1 MADLVALIYT
11 SVLWT
16 SACCLKQEQE
26 ELSAKVPGLSVTGL
40 NKDPRKTE
48 LTWNNIDNI
57 TTPTYV
63 METHNSPVMDEN
75 YIKKVCCHF
84 STCTHGAMFKDYLAI
99 YQNISKRELIFNNT
113 GEEDTAATNFS
124 CLVYKAE
131 FMNCTWTVGRAAPSD
146 VQYYL
151 YSQNTMRKQET
162 ECTSYI
168 GDSQKRHIGC
178 HFDKLKGFRGEGYFL
193 VIGTS
198 KNVKIKNFC
207 SKKISLFRIEKFSPP
222 SNITVNCSKSN
233 CLIQWQKPKTR
244 LTTGDGELEYQF
256 HIQKEGSPDTPNEL
270 FKIRGTEK
278 NEYEYPLYDTEAKY
292 ILKMRTNH
300 RNGNWGDW
308 SEPIAFGGSK
318 EQKLSL
324 IYIYVLLGTA
334 LITLFIFFI
343 FKRPSTLYTVLIIS
357 YSQKWEQLF
366 RKVEDTPLLKVDHI
380 IWEEFKQPEKC
391 EEIMTID
398 VIG

>member
-1 MADLVALIYT
+1 MADLVALIYM

-26 ELSAKVPGLSVTGL
+26 ELSAKVPGLSVTVV

-48 LTWNNIDNI
+48 LTWDNTDNI

-84 STCTHGAMFKDYLAI
+84 STCRATFMHYLAI
-99 YQNISKRELIFNNT
+99 YQNTSKREVIFNNI

-124 CLVYKAE
+124 CLVYNAE
-131 FMNCTWTVGRAAPSD
+131 FMNCTWTIGRAAPSD
-146 VQYYL
+146 VQYHL
-151 YSQNTMRKQET
+151 YSQTAKGKQET

-168 GDSQKRHIGC
+168 RNSQARHIGC
-178 HFDKLKGFRGEGYFL
+178 HFDKLKEFKGQAYFL
-193 VIGTS
+193 INGTS

-207 SKKISLFRIEKFSPP
+207 SEKIFLLHIEKYNPP

-244 LTTGDGELEYQF
+244 IKFGDSEWDYQLD
-256 HIQKEGSPDTPNEL
+256 IQKEGSLDTYEL
-270 FKIRGTEK
+270 LKIRGTEK

-300 RNGNWGDW
+300 RNENWSDW
-308 SEPIAFGGSK
+308 SKPIVFGGFK
-318 EQKLSL
+318 EEKINL
-324 IYIYVLLGTA
+324 IYIYVLVGTA
-334 LITLFIFFI
+334 IITLFVFFI
-343 FKRPSTLYTVLIIS
+343 FKRYYIMQRLFPQIPQIKDKVNIC
-357 YSQKWEQLF
+357 EQLN
-366 RKVEDTPLLKVDHI
+366 KQI
-380 IWEEFKQPEKC
+380 IWEEFKHPEKC